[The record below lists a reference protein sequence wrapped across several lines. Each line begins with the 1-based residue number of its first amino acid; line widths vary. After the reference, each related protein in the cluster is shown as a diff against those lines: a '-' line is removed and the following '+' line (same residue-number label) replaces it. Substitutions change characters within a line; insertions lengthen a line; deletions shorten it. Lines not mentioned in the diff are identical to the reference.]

1 MIINPNNT
9 QHTIVFVPRFD
20 PPTEFNYELVDTATD
35 YVEEDGVDD
44 YEITTRGRVSFTLS
58 ADVTSETRYQLTIT
72 TLGGE
77 IMYRGLVIATAQDTQ
92 EYQLTNDKYYF

>member
-9 QHTIVFVPRFD
+9 EHSIAFVPRFD
-20 PPTEFNYELVDTATD
+20 PPEAFVYVLTDTATD
-35 YVEEDGVDD
+35 YAEKEDVGD
-44 YEITTRGRVSFTLS
+44 YEITTRGRVRFILS
-58 ADVTSETRYQLTIT
+58 ADVTNETRYQLTIK

-77 IMYRGLVIATAQDTQ
+77 IMYRGLVIATTQDTQ

>member
-1 MIINPNNT
+1 MIINPNNI
-9 QHTIVFVPRFD
+9 QHTIAFVPRFD
-20 PPTEFNYELVDTATD
+20 PIGAFKYKLVDTATD
-35 YVEEDGVDD
+35 YVEEDEVDS
-44 YEITTRGRVSFTLS
+44 YEITTRGKVNFTLS